1 LFVRVPGGGVLIDW
15 TKTRFLGL
23 RPADWAEALEVTN
36 RPVHRPPAPIV
47 EELRRKR
54 YLASA
59 AVAPS
64 SRDVALWLGG
74 VNVLIRALGF
84 GRALRVAGVLAPPYN
99 RRDTGDQAVVE
110 QLKRAIEG
118 AGRRSWLVS
127 SDCKTEALTA
137 FILARRMGLDARLC
151 VGMRE
156 HPLGAHSWTECCGVD
171 IPKRD
176 PRGYEFPVVLTVT
189 L

>member
-1 LFVRVPGGGVLIDW
+1 MLIDW
-15 TKTRFLGL
+15 RNTRFLGL
-23 RPADWAEALEVTN
+23 SPADYADALNIVEISGGDAR
-36 RPVHRPPAPIV
+36 RPVV
-47 EELRRKR
+47 TDLLQQG
-54 YLASA
+54 YLKASP
-59 AVAPS
+59 VLPS
-64 SRDVALWLGG
+64 AWNVRLWLSGI
-74 VNVLIRALGF
+74 NVLIRTLGF
-84 GRALRVAGVLAPPYN
+84 GRAVRFACVLAPVYN
-99 RRDTGDQAVVE
+99 RRDVGGEALVG
-110 QLKRAIEG
+110 QLKDLIEG